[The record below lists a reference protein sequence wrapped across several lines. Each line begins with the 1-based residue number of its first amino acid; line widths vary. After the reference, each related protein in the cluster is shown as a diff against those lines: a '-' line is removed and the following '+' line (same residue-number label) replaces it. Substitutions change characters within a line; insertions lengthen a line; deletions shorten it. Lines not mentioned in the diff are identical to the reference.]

1 MAVSKSMDFPGA
13 KKSSYAAQV
22 EQSQASPSVENTL
35 SFLPVP
41 GPVGPQGPAGR
52 DGKDGKDGKNGE
64 QGLAGPKGDTGPR
77 GDRGLAGQSSL
88 SSSGQQAGW
97 GSYKNTIDKP
107 IKLGVSQGN
116 DGWVTLLLDTKDKY
130 QNEKYLP
137 EGCTSLWNSHQ
148 RALNFHGIKE
158 GSQVF
163 VTYNFELTTYT
174 ANTEVWLR
182 TYFASKDQE
191 FVQFVGSLKYQNVYN
206 LSITQN
212 IFIEDN
218 AMWGNGAVPQLRT
231 DFDASVILNSIYV
244 SVV

>member
-22 EQSQASPSVENTL
+22 EQSQATLLPDNTL

-52 DGKDGKDGKNGE
+52 DGKDGKQGEPGPEGKV
-64 QGLAGPKGDTGPR
+64 GPKGQQGPS
-77 GDRGLAGQSSL
+77 GKDGLSSL

-97 GSYKNTIDKP
+97 ASYTNAINKP
-107 IKLGVSQGN
+107 IKLGISQGD
-116 DGWVTLLLDTKDKY
+116 DGWVTLILDTKDKK
-130 QNEKYLP
+130 QNEAYLP
-137 EGCTSLWNSHQ
+137 KGCTSLWNSHQ

-182 TYFASKDQE
+182 TYFASKDRE
-191 FVQFVGSLKYQNVYN
+191 FVYLVGSFKYQGTYV
-206 LSITQN
+206 LSATQQ
-212 IFIEDN
+212 IFIEDVS
-218 AMWGNGAVPQLRT
+218 MWGNGAVPQIRT
-231 DFDASVILNSIYV
+231 DFDASVIFNSVYV

>member
-22 EQSQASPSVENTL
+22 EQSQTSPTVENAL

-52 DGKDGKDGKNGE
+52 DGRNGE
-64 QGLAGPKGDTGPR
+64 QGLPGQQGEPGPKGDRGPA
-77 GDRGLAGQSSL
+77 GINGQSSL

-97 GSYKNTIDKP
+97 ASYTNTINKP
-107 IKLGVSQGN
+107 TKLGISQGD
-116 DGWVTLLLDTKDKY
+116 DGWVTLLLDTKDKS

-158 GSQVF
+158 GSQVS
-163 VTYNFELTTYT
+163 VTYNFELTTYSS
-174 ANTEVWLR
+174 NTEVWLR
-182 TYFASKDQE
+182 TYFATNDQE
-191 FVQFVGSLKYQNVYN
+191 FVQFVGSLKYQNTYN
-206 LSITQN
+206 LSVTQK
-212 IFIEDN
+212 IFIEN
-218 AMWGNGAVPQLRT
+218 HAMWGNGAVPQIRT
-231 DFDASVILNSIYV
+231 DFDASVIFNSVYV

>member
-22 EQSQASPSVENTL
+22 EQSQATGLPDNTL

-52 DGKDGKDGKNGE
+52 DGKDGKEGP
-64 QGLAGPKGDTGPR
+64 QGPEGQRGQKGDKGPTGK
-77 GDRGLAGQSSL
+77 DGLSSL

-97 GSYKNTIDKP
+97 ASYTNTIDKS
-107 IKLGVSQGN
+107 IKLGISQGD
-116 DGWVTLLLDTKDKY
+116 DGWVTLLLDTKEKL
-130 QNEKYLP
+130 QNEIYLP

-174 ANTEVWLR
+174 PNTEVWLR
-182 TYFASKDQE
+182 TYFAIKDKE
-191 FVQFVGSLKYQNVYN
+191 FVQLIGSFKYQGTYS
-206 LSITQN
+206 LSATQQ
-212 IFIEDN
+212 IFIEDK
-218 AMWGNGAVPQLRT
+218 AMWGNGAIPQVRT
-231 DFDASVILNSIYV
+231 DFDSSIIFNSVYV

>member
-22 EQSQASPSVENTL
+22 EQSQASPTVDNTL

-52 DGKDGKDGKNGE
+52 DGRDGSVGPEGPAGSPGPAGQTGKPGKDG
-64 QGLAGPKGDTGPR
+64 L
-77 GDRGLAGQSSL
+77 SSL

-97 GSYKNTIDKP
+97 ASYTNTINKP
-107 IKLGVSQGN
+107 TKLGISEG
-116 DGWVTLLLDTKDKY
+116 DEGWVTLLLDTKDKT

-137 EGCTSLWNSHQ
+137 TGCTSLWNSHQ

-158 GSQVF
+158 GSQIF
-163 VTYNFELTTYT
+163 VTYNFELTTYSS
-174 ANTEVWLR
+174 NTEVWLR
-182 TYFASKDQE
+182 TYFASNDQE
-191 FVQFVGSLKYQNVYN
+191 FVQLVGSFKYQGTYN
-206 LSITQN
+206 LSTTQQ
-212 IFIEDN
+212 IFIEN
-218 AMWGNGAVPQLRT
+218 QAMWGNGAVPQIRT
-231 DFDASVILNSIYV
+231 DFDASVIFNSVYV

>member
-1 MAVSKSMDFPGA
+1 MAASKSMDFPGA

-22 EQSQASPSVENTL
+22 EQSQSSPYQENTL

-41 GPVGPQGPAGR
+41 GPQGPQGPAGR
-52 DGKDGKDGKNGE
+52 DGKDGLPGP
-64 QGLAGPKGDTGPR
+64 AGPEGQKGQKGEKGPS
-77 GDRGLAGQSSL
+77 GQNGLSSL

-97 GSYKNTIDKP
+97 ASYTNAISKP
-107 IKLGVSQGN
+107 IKLGISQGD
-116 DGWVTLLLDTKDKY
+116 DGWVTLILDTKDKT

-137 EGCTSLWNSHQ
+137 KDCTSLWNSHQ

-174 ANTEVWLR
+174 SNTEVWLR
-182 TYFASKDQE
+182 TYFSNNDQE
-191 FVQFVGSLKYQNVYN
+191 FVNFVGSLKYQNTYN
-206 LSITQN
+206 LSVTQN
-212 IFIEDN
+212 IFIEN
-218 AMWGNGAVPQLRT
+218 QSMWGSGAVPQIRT
-231 DFDASVILNSIYV
+231 DFDASVIFNSVYV

>member
-1 MAVSKSMDFPGA
+1 MAASKSMDFPGA

-22 EQSQASPSVENTL
+22 EQSQTSTYQENTL

-41 GPVGPQGPAGR
+41 GPQGPQGPAGR
-52 DGKDGKDGKNGE
+52 DGKDGLPGPIGPEGQKGQKGEKGATGQNG
-64 QGLAGPKGDTGPR
+64 L
-77 GDRGLAGQSSL
+77 SSL

-97 GSYKNTIDKP
+97 ASYENTIDKP
-107 IKLGVSQGN
+107 IKLGISQGD
-116 DGWVTLLLDTKDKY
+116 DGWVTLLLDTKEKN
-130 QNEKYLP
+130 QNETYLP

-163 VTYNFELTTYT
+163 VTYNFELTTYI

-182 TYFASKDQE
+182 TYFASKDKE
-191 FVQFVGSLKYQNVYN
+191 FVQLIGSFKYQNVYS
-206 LSITQN
+206 LSATQQ
-212 IFIEDN
+212 IFIEDRS
-218 AMWGNGAVPQLRT
+218 MWGNGAVPQIRT
-231 DFDASVILNSIYV
+231 DFDASIILNSVYV

>member
-22 EQSQASPSVENTL
+22 EQSQASPTVDNAL

-52 DGKDGKDGKNGE
+52 DGRDGSVGPEGPAGSPGPAGQTGKPGKDG
-64 QGLAGPKGDTGPR
+64 L
-77 GDRGLAGQSSL
+77 SSL

-97 GSYKNTIDKP
+97 ASYTNTIDKST
-107 IKLGVSQGN
+107 KLGISEGD
-116 DGWVTLLLDTKDKY
+116 DGWVTLLLDTKDKT

-137 EGCTSLWNSHQ
+137 TGCTSLWNSHQ

-158 GSQVF
+158 GSQIF
-163 VTYNFELTTYT
+163 VTYNFELTTYS

-182 TYFASKDQE
+182 TYFATNDQE
-191 FVQFVGSLKYQNVYN
+191 FVQLAGSFKYQGTYN
-206 LSITQN
+206 LSTTQQ
-212 IFIEDN
+212 IFIEN
-218 AMWGNGAVPQLRT
+218 QAMWGNGAVPQIRT
-231 DFDASVILNSIYV
+231 DFDASVIFNSVYV

>member
-1 MAVSKSMDFPGA
+1 MAASKSMDFPGA

-22 EQSQASPSVENTL
+22 EQSQASTYQENTL

-41 GPVGPQGPAGR
+41 GPQGPQGPAGR
-52 DGKDGKDGKNGE
+52 DGKDGLPGPIGPEGQKGQKGEKGATGQNG
-64 QGLAGPKGDTGPR
+64 L
-77 GDRGLAGQSSL
+77 SSL

-97 GSYKNTIDKP
+97 ASYTNTIDKP
-107 IKLGVSQGN
+107 TKLGISQGD
-116 DGWVTLLLDTKDKY
+116 DGWVTLLLDTKDKS

-174 ANTEVWLR
+174 SNTEVWLR
-182 TYFASKDQE
+182 TYFASNDQE
-191 FVQFVGSLKYQNVYN
+191 FVQLVGSFKYQGTYN
-206 LSITQN
+206 LSTTQQ
-212 IFIEDN
+212 IFIEN
-218 AMWGNGAVPQLRT
+218 ASMWGNGAVPQIRT
-231 DFDASVILNSIYV
+231 DFDSSVIFNSVYV

>member
-22 EQSQASPSVENTL
+22 EQSQATLLPDNTL

-52 DGKDGKDGKNGE
+52 DGKDGKQGEPGPEGKT
-64 QGLAGPKGDTGPR
+64 GPKGQPGPA
-77 GDRGLAGQSSL
+77 GKDGLSSL

-97 GSYKNTIDKP
+97 ASYTNSIDKP
-107 IKLGVSQGN
+107 IKLGISQGD
-116 DGWVTLLLDTKDKY
+116 DGWITLILDTKDKK
-130 QNEKYLP
+130 QNETYLP
-137 EGCTSLWNSHQ
+137 KGCTSLWNSHQ

-174 ANTEVWLR
+174 SNTEVWLR
-182 TYFASKDQE
+182 TYFPSKNKE
-191 FVQFVGSLKYQNVYN
+191 FVQLIGSFKYQNTYS
-206 LSITQN
+206 LSATQQ
-212 IFIEDN
+212 IFIEN
-218 AMWGNGAVPQLRT
+218 TAMWGNGAVPQIRT
-231 DFDASVILNSIYV
+231 DFDASVIFNSVYV

>member
-1 MAVSKSMDFPGA
+1 MAASKSMDFPSA

-22 EQSQASPSVENTL
+22 EQSQSTGLPENTL

-52 DGKDGKDGKNGE
+52 DGKDGKEGPQGSEGKT
-64 QGLAGPKGDTGPR
+64 GPKGLQGPA
-77 GDRGLAGQSSL
+77 GKDGLSSL

-97 GSYKNTIDKP
+97 ASYTNAIEKP
-107 IKLGVSQGN
+107 IKLGISQGD
-116 DGWVTLLLDTKDKY
+116 DGWVTLILDTKDKI
-130 QNEKYLP
+130 QNELYLP
-137 EGCTSLWNSHQ
+137 KGCTSLWNSHQ

-182 TYFASKDQE
+182 TYFPSKDKE
-191 FVQFVGSLKYQNVYN
+191 FVQLIGSFKYQGNYI
-206 LSITQN
+206 LSTTQQ
-212 IFIEDN
+212 IFIEN
-218 AMWGNGAVPQLRT
+218 TAMWGNGAVPQIRT
-231 DFDASVILNSIYV
+231 DFDASVIFNSVYV

>member
-22 EQSQASPSVENTL
+22 EQSQASPTVDNAL

-52 DGKDGKDGKNGE
+52 DGRDGEKGLQGAQGE
-64 QGLAGPKGDTGPR
+64 TGPKGDRGPA
-77 GDRGLAGQSSL
+77 GVNGQSSL

-97 GSYKNTIDKP
+97 ASYTNTIDKP
-107 IKLGVSQGN
+107 TKLGISQGD
-116 DGWVTLLLDTKDKY
+116 DGWVTLLLDTKDKS

-158 GSQVF
+158 GSQVS
-163 VTYNFELTTYT
+163 VTYNFELTTYSS
-174 ANTEVWLR
+174 NTEVWLR
-182 TYFASKDQE
+182 TYFASNDQE
-191 FVQFVGSLKYQNVYN
+191 FVQFVGSLKYQNTYN
-206 LSITQN
+206 LSVTQK
-212 IFIEDN
+212 IFIEN
-218 AMWGNGAVPQLRT
+218 TTMWGNGAVPQLRT
-231 DFDASVILNSIYV
+231 DFDASVIFNSVYV

>member
-1 MAVSKSMDFPGA
+1 MAASKSMDFPGA

-22 EQSQASPSVENTL
+22 EQSQSIGLPENTL

-52 DGKDGKDGKNGE
+52 DGKDGKQGPEGPEGK
-64 QGLAGPKGDTGPR
+64 AGPKGAQGPA
-77 GDRGLAGQSSL
+77 GKNGLSSL

-97 GSYKNTIDKP
+97 ASYTNALEKP
-107 IKLGVSQGN
+107 IKLGISQGD
-116 DGWVTLLLDTKDKY
+116 DGWVTLILDTKDRN

-137 EGCTSLWNSHQ
+137 KECTSLWNSHQ
-148 RALNFHGIKE
+148 RSLNFHGIKE

-174 ANTEVWLR
+174 PNTEVWLR
-182 TYFASKDQE
+182 TYFAKKDKE
-191 FVQFVGSLKYQNVYN
+191 FVHLIGSFEYQGTYT
-206 LSITQN
+206 LSATQQ
-212 IFIEDN
+212 IFIEDSV
-218 AMWGNGAVPQLRT
+218 MWGNGAIPQIRT
-231 DFDASVILNSIYV
+231 DFDSSVFFNSVYV

>member
-1 MAVSKSMDFPGA
+1 MAASKSMDFPGA

-22 EQSQASPSVENTL
+22 EQSQSNSYQENTL

-41 GPVGPQGPAGR
+41 GPQGPQGPP
-52 DGKDGKDGKNGE
+52 GKDGKDGSVGPQGPEGQKGQKGEKGSSGQNG
-64 QGLAGPKGDTGPR
+64 L
-77 GDRGLAGQSSL
+77 SSL

-97 GSYKNTIDKP
+97 ASYTNAIDKP
-107 IKLGVSQGN
+107 IKLGISQGD
-116 DGWVTLLLDTKDKY
+116 DGWVTLLLDTKDNA

-174 ANTEVWLR
+174 SNTEVWLR
-182 TYFASKDQE
+182 TYFASKDKE
-191 FVQFVGSLKYQNVYN
+191 FVQLLGSFKYQNTYS
-206 LSITQN
+206 LSATQQ
-212 IFIEDN
+212 IFIEDK
-218 AMWGNGAVPQLRT
+218 AMWGNGAVPQIRT
-231 DFDASVILNSIYV
+231 DFDASVILNSVYV